1 LIINFK
7 FKISNSQAGIT
18 LVEIVVVIFIIGLLL
33 MILASG
39 FPEMQRQFS
48 LSRATYKF
56 AQDLRKTQDLA
67 LSGYTAISNV
77 KGYGVYVD
85 LSQPKQ
91 YIIYADRGN
100 GDQKYN
106 VFNSNTCANET
117 NIQNDCI
124 MEKID
129 LSKDSP
135 GVIIDSLYNVS
146 SNYVSINFNPPN
158 PTVSISDLAVGQDL
172 QQYDRA
178 GIELALEADPASQRT
193 IYIWMS
199 GLIQAQ

>member
-1 LIINFK
+1 MVFK
-7 FKISNSQAGIT
+7 SVSNLEKGIT
-18 LVEIVVVIFIIGLLL
+18 LAEIVVVIFIIGLLL
-33 MILASG
+33 MILVSG

-56 AQDLRKTQDLA
+56 AQDLRRVQDLA
-67 LSGYTAISNV
+67 LSGYVAISNV
-77 KGYGVYVD
+77 KGYGVYTD

-91 YIIYADRGN
+91 YIIYADRGD

-106 VFNSNTCANET
+106 VFNTNTCDKET

-124 MEKID
+124 VEKID
-129 LSKDSP
+129 LSKDAP
-135 GVIIDSLYNVS
+135 GVVIDSLYNVS
-146 SNYVSINFNPPN
+146 SNSVSINFSPPN
-158 PTVSISDLAVGQDL
+158 PTVSISDLAIGQDL

-178 GIELALEADPASQRT
+178 GIKLMLEADPASQRT